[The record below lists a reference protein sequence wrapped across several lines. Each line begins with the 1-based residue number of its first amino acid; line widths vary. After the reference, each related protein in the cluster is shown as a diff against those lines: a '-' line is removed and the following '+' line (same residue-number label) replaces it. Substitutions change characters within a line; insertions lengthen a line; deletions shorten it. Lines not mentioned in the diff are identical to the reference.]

1 MTTTAMTTTAVPD
14 RWAARCRWA
23 LRAGFAGAATFT
35 GTFVFLFAFVLALVG
50 PDRLQQPVF
59 FGLAGPS
66 VASALMRPGL
76 VIAGTM
82 AVVVVSIYG
91 LGVLRGGNHRA
102 TASIVVADGPL
113 DFRGLRDWP
122 NVRFD
127 KPGVVDVERG
137 DDPTDKPA
145 NTTDVHDRTTTERRT
160 EETSQSE

>member
-1 MTTTAMTTTAVPD
+1 MTTTAMPD
-14 RWAARCRWA
+14 HWAARCRWA
-23 LRAGFAGAATFT
+23 LRAGFAGTATFT
-35 GTFVFLFAFVLALVG
+35 GTFLLLFAFVLALAG

-59 FGLAGPS
+59 FGLAGPP
-66 VASALMRPGL
+66 VAAALMRPGL

-82 AVVVVSIYG
+82 AVVAVAIYG
-91 LGVLRGGNHRA
+91 LGVMRGGNHRA

-127 KPGVVDVERG
+127 KPGVADVERG

-145 NTTDVHDRTTTERRT
+145 NTTDVHDRTATERRT
-160 EETSQSE
+160 EETQSE

>member
-1 MTTTAMTTTAVPD
+1 MTTTAMPY
-14 RWAARCRWA
+14 RWAARCHWA

-35 GTFVFLFAFVLALVG
+35 GTFVSLFAFVLALGG

-76 VIAGTM
+76 VIAGTV
-82 AVVVVSIYG
+82 AVVAVVIYG
-91 LGVLRGGNHRA
+91 LMRGDSHSA
-102 TASIVVADGPL
+102 TAPIVVAGGPL

-127 KPGVVDVERG
+127 KPGVADVERG

-145 NTTDVHDRTTTERRT
+145 NTPERARPTDEQRR
-160 EETSQSE
+160 